1 MVAEEI
7 VLFGLVKFSILRDQ
21 LLIHFYKSSQN
32 QAQGGN
38 VMWFV
43 LFLDLNNLEYYG
55 YIPEIPKDREGRVE
69 IYRFDVT
76 REHWDLL
83 LDDFI
88 DPVCNLCEALID
100 IGDVD
105 FLNADKCKKLK
116 GWLEKRLQ
124 RDVPETFKPIYE
136 KLLEF
141 SSRAI
146 ELNTG
151 VEIEL

>member
-1 MVAEEI
+1 
-7 VLFGLVKFSILRDQ
+7 
-21 LLIHFYKSSQN
+21 
-32 QAQGGN
+32 
-38 VMWFV
+38 MWFV

-55 YIPEIPKDREGRVE
+55 YMPKIPKDREGRVE
-69 IYRFDVT
+69 IYRFDIP
-76 REHWDLL
+76 REYWDCFEK
-83 LDDFI
+83 DFI
-88 DPVCNLCEALID
+88 NPVDGQLDALID

-105 FLNADKCKKLK
+105 FLNVDKCKKLK

>member
-1 MVAEEI
+1 MP
-7 VLFGLVKFSILRDQ
+7 K
-21 LLIHFYKSSQN
+21 
-32 QAQGGN
+32 
-38 VMWFV
+38 
-43 LFLDLNNLEYYG
+43 
-55 YIPEIPKDREGRVE
+55 IPKDREGCVE

-88 DPVCNLCEALID
+88 DPVCDLCEALID

-116 GWLEKRLQ
+116 GWLEERLQ

>member
-1 MVAEEI
+1 
-7 VLFGLVKFSILRDQ
+7 
-21 LLIHFYKSSQN
+21 
-32 QAQGGN
+32 
-38 VMWFV
+38 MWFV

-55 YIPEIPKDREGRVE
+55 YMPEIPKDRDGRVE
-69 IYRFDVT
+69 IYRFDVA
-76 REHWDLL
+76 REDWDLL

-88 DPVCNLCEALID
+88 APVCNLCNALID

-116 GWLEKRLQ
+116 SWLEERLQ
-124 RDVPETFKPIYE
+124 RDVSETLKPIYE